1 LEKFDSNYEQS
12 LKDVDKRLI
21 WLRRLFKELGKNEV
35 IRSTEFFI
43 KFLSIEDRDVLEREK
58 KVLAKIPIPK
68 SLADINHLDGKVTVK
83 LDPEK
88 IKFVQSVEKYVA
100 RSYELYNQLIEITKG
115 ISDNL
120 KMLSSSFKEQAE
132 IYKELTS
139 LAISI
144 KVS

>member
-1 LEKFDSNYEQS
+1 MEKFDSNYEQS